1 MAAQVKIVGVN
12 GQISLGK
19 EFAGK
24 TVLVDQVQ
32 PGSWIIKSGTFIPD
46 SEKWLYAN
54 PEELAQL
61 NRAIARA
68 EKTKPIDNFDVLIK
82 EFERAAHKNRHE

>member
-1 MAAQVKIVGVN
+1 MSAQIKVVGVN

-24 TVLVDQVQ
+24 TVLVDQIGE
-32 PGSWIIKSGTFIPD
+32 GSWVIHSGKFIPD

-54 PEELAQL
+54 PDELAQL
-61 NRAIARA
+61 DRAIARA

-82 EFERAAHKNRHE
+82 EFEHAAKNKN